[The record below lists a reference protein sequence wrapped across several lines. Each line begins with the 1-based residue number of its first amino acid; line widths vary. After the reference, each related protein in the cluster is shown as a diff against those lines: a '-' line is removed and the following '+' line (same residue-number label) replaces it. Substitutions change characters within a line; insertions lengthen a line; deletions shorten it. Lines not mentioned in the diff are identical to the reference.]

1 MKTLHF
7 RTNIDCPLHLH
18 KAVCGLQCL
27 HGKYC
32 QLSVDMVSADHRLT
46 VKTQELE
53 HEDIIDALIS
63 EGVSCEILT
72 LVA

>member
-1 MKTLHF
+1 
-7 RTNIDCPLHLH
+7 
-18 KAVCGLQCL
+18 
-27 HGKYC
+27 
-32 QLSVDMVSADHRLT
+32 MVSADHRLT